1 MKKPAKKN
9 LDIFLLS
16 LGCPRNLI
24 DSEIIVGTL
33 KKKGYNVIYEQKD
46 NCIAIVNTCGFI
58 EDAKS
63 ESIDAI
69 LELVS
74 LKKKGKIKRIIVTG
88 CLSQRYSKKLMD
100 EVKEI
105 DAIFGSSTFIEIPD
119 YIDQILKNKK
129 LVKVDKEPNFLYHH
143 DMPRSLMTPKHSVYV
158 KIQEGCMN
166 FCSYCAIPLI
176 RGKFRS
182 RDEDSVLKEIKSL
195 KERGTKEINIV
206 GLDTTLY
213 GFDKYK
219 KSTLSDLLK
228 KTSEIMEGS
237 WIRLLYTHPA
247 HYTEELIS
255 VLKNEPSIC
264 KYVDLPIQHINSG
277 ILKKMNRHVKKEE
290 IVDLIGR
297 LRENIPGIAIR
308 TSVIVGFPGEGD
320 KEFGELLDFI
330 KETKF
335 ERMGAFVYSRE
346 EGTKAYDFPKQIPEE
361 EKKKRLEKV
370 MQLQQ
375 YISHENNK
383 KCLGRTMRVLIDEKD
398 LSSGQ
403 YIGRSEHDAPEVDGV
418 VYVKSKKDLN
428 IGNFVD
434 VKIEDVL
441 EYDLVG
447 SV

>member
-1 MKKPAKKN
+1 
-9 LDIFLLS
+9 
-16 LGCPRNLI
+16 
-24 DSEIIVGTL
+24 
-33 KKKGYNVIYEQKD
+33 
-46 NCIAIVNTCGFI
+46 
-58 EDAKS
+58 
-63 ESIDAI
+63 
-69 LELVS
+69 
-74 LKKKGKIKRIIVTG
+74 
-88 CLSQRYSKKLMD
+88 
-100 EVKEI
+100 
-105 DAIFGSSTFIEIPD
+105 
-119 YIDQILKNKK
+119 
-129 LVKVDKEPNFLYHH
+129 
-143 DMPRSLMTPKHSVYV
+143 
-158 KIQEGCMN
+158 MN
-166 FCSYCAIPLI
+166 FFSYFAIPLI